1 MTTVVIHNNKVYAD
15 GQSTATMITSYNV
28 KKIVNIGKAI
38 IVGAG
43 RYSHVVKFH
52 QWATDMIEAGHAQEE
67 FPHVNI
73 GMPEKMVDEDFLGA
87 VLYPDG
93 TVLLFEGCDNY
104 YEVEQPVFL
113 GSGGDYAAGA
123 IHSGADGVTAI
134 EVAIK
139 LDPYTGGEIQVEGF
153 EEIEPPLTREELEVL
168 SKEDILKALFGD
180 VEVEQSTSSI
190 DDIESTQDIS
200 VLYKAAESLGISY
213 PHNIGM
219 EKLRTKI
226 LKFLEN

>member
-1 MTTVVIHNNKVYAD
+1 MTTVVINNNTVYAD
-15 GQSTATMITSYNV
+15 GQSTSTMITSYNV

-52 QWATDMIEAGHAQEE
+52 EWATDMIEAGHAQEA
-67 FPHVNI
+67 FPHVAI

-93 TVLLFEGCDNY
+93 VVVLFEGCDNY

-139 LDPYTGGEIQVEGF
+139 LDPFTGGEIQVESF
-153 EEIEPPLTREELEVL
+153 EEELEPL
-168 SKEDILKALFGD
+168 SREDLEIMSKEDILDTLFGTLED
-180 VEVEQSTSSI
+180 STST
-190 DDIESTQDIS
+190 DDIETTQDI
-200 VLYKAAESLGISY
+200 LILKAAADSLDIKY
-213 PHNIGM
+213 PHNI
-219 EKLRTKI
+219 KLETLRNKI
-226 LKFLEN
+226 LKFLED

>member
-1 MTTVVIHNNKVYAD
+1 MTTVVINDNKIYAD
-15 GQSTATMITSYNV
+15 GQATATMITSYNV

-52 QWATDMIEAGHAQEE
+52 DWATDMIEAGHAQEA
-67 FPHVNI
+67 FPHVAI
-73 GMPEKMVDEDFLGA
+73 AMPEKMVDEDFLGA

-93 TVLLFEGCDNY
+93 VVILFEGCDNY

-123 IHSGADGVTAI
+123 IYSGADGVTAI

-153 EEIEPPLTREELEVL
+153 DEEVAPLSREELEVM
-168 SKEDILKALFGD
+168 SKEDILNTLFGTAHD
-180 VEVEQSTSSI
+180 
-190 DDIESTQDIS
+190 DDIMTTQDLS
-200 VLYKAAESLGISY
+200 VLKSAAASLDIKY
-213 PHNIGM
+213 PHNI
-219 EKLRTKI
+219 KLETLRQKI
-226 LKFLEN
+226 IKYLDK